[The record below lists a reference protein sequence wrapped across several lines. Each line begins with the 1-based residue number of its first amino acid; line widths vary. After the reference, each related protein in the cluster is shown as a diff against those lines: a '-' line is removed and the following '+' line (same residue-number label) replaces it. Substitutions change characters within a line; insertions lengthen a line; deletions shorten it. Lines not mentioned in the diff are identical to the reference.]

1 MTRIGLQI
9 PNFTY
14 PERDEPLF
22 ERVAAVAVAGEQAG
36 FDTIFV
42 MDHFF
47 QLPLIGPPELEMFD
61 AYTLLG
67 GIAARTTS
75 ARLGTL
81 VTGVTYRNPAL
92 LAKAVTALDVV
103 SNGRALLG
111 IGAAWYEAEHDA
123 LGVRFPPMAER
134 FERLEEALQI
144 CQGMF
149 TQRQTTFAGNHYSV
163 TDAWNS
169 PAPVTPGGPPILV
182 GGTGERK
189 TARLAAQYA
198 SEWNCNA
205 AFVELPTKLA
215 ALDGHLAALGR
226 ARADIDVSCLAT
238 IVVGETH
245 AAAAEKL
252 AGMLRARGV
261 DDPAP
266 VIDDAAT
273 RGKVLPRLFFGA
285 PEEVVAQVR
294 DLTAIGL
301 DGVVV
306 NMLTDGHDP
315 AAVTLAG
322 ETLRAA
328 LG

>member
-14 PERDEPLF
+14 PESDEPLF
-22 ERVAAVAVAGEQAG
+22 ERVAAVAAAGEQAG
-36 FDTIFV
+36 FDTVFV

-47 QLPLIGPPELEMFD
+47 QLPLLGPPELEMFD

-67 GIAARTTS
+67 GLAARTRS

-92 LAKAVTALDVV
+92 LAKAVTALDVI

-111 IGAAWYEAEHDA
+111 IGAAWFELEHQA
-123 LGVRFPPMAER
+123 LDVRFPPVSER
-134 FERLEEALQI
+134 FERLEDALQI
-144 CQGMF
+144 CKGMF
-149 TQRQTTFAGNHYSV
+149 TQRQTTYVGKHHSV

-198 SEWNCNA
+198 DDWNCNA
-205 AFVELPTKLA
+205 NFVELPRKLA
-215 ALDGHLAALGR
+215 ALDGHLADVGR
-226 ARADIDVSCLAT
+226 GRDEITVTCLAS
-238 IVVGETH
+238 IVVAGTH

-252 AGMLRARGV
+252 AAMLRARGV
-261 DDPAP
+261 DDP
-266 VIDDAAT
+266 DAIVGDPT
-273 RGKVLPRLFFGA
+273 VLHQVLPRLLFGD
-285 PEEVVAQVR
+285 PEEVVAQVH
-294 DLTAIGL
+294 DLVAVGL

-306 NMLTDGHDP
+306 NMPVDGHDP
-315 AAVTLAG
+315 VAVRLAG
-322 ETLRAA
+322 ETLTKA
-328 LG
+328 LA

>member
-14 PERDEPLF
+14 PDADEPLF
-22 ERVAAVAVAGEQAG
+22 ERIAAVAVAGEQAG
-36 FDTIFV
+36 FDTVFV

-47 QLPLIGPPELEMFD
+47 QLPLLGPPELEMFE

-67 GIAARTTS
+67 GLAARTQS

-92 LAKAVTALDVV
+92 LAKAVTALDVI

-111 IGAAWYEAEHDA
+111 IGAAWFELEHAA
-123 LGVRFPPMAER
+123 LDVRFPPVAER
-134 FERLEEALQI
+134 FDRLEDALNI
-144 CQGMF
+144 CTGMF
-149 TQRQTTFAGNHYSV
+149 TQRQTSYAGKHHSV

-182 GGTGERK
+182 GGTGEKK

-198 SEWNCNA
+198 DDWNCNA
-205 AFVELPTKLA
+205 NFVELPRKLA
-215 ALDGHLAALGR
+215 ALDGHLADVGR
-226 ARADIDVSCLAT
+226 DRDEITVTCLAS
-238 IVVGETH
+238 IVVGDTH

-252 AGMLRARGV
+252 VAMLRARGV
-261 DDPAP
+261 DDPDP
-266 VIDDAAT
+266 IVGDPDVLHQ
-273 RGKVLPRLFFGA
+273 VLPRLLFGD
-285 PEEVVAQVR
+285 PDEVVAQVQ
-294 DLTAIGL
+294 DLVAVGL

-306 NMLTDGHDP
+306 NMPVDGHDP
-315 AAVTLAG
+315 LAVRLAG
-322 ETLRAA
+322 ETLTKA